1 MSNQRS
7 QSCPPSGGHFG
18 SVDFLQNSTFVM
30 LLENHSRSA
39 LLHHPHDTLHF
50 SEGLHCQRPNGW
62 VCCDAD
68 GYEQSLP
75 TAGSNTTKQDCVV
88 YLELATICLQVCGRI
103 ASLTLCTIPG
113 LEAPAPAP
121 FTCTRFV
128 VKPRGRT
135 GSYPMAGLAKHR
147 HQRLARHRRQLLA
160 KHSAPFWCQLTRGI
174 RLCSQ

>member
-1 MSNQRS
+1 MPSFFKIPPL
-7 QSCPPSGGHFG
+7 SCCSKATPDQLCCIIRTIPCI
-18 SVDFLQNSTFVM
+18 
-30 LLENHSRSA
+30 SA
-39 LLHHPHDTLHF
+39 RA
-50 SEGLHCQRPNGW
+50 CQRQNGW
-62 VCCDAD
+62 VCCDDD

-88 YLELATICLQVCGRI
+88 CLELATTCHMFRPICGRI
-103 ASLTLCTIPG
+103 ASLTLCTTPG

-147 HQRLARHRRQLLA
+147 RQRLARHRRQLLA
-160 KHSAPFWCQLTRGI
+160 KHSAPFWRQLTRGI